1 MYREQPRT
9 EVVCVAAEEP
19 SQEESSSS
27 GDATLG
33 RGTAIETLLAG
44 MGWTPLLN
52 SEFEKEA

>member
-44 MGWTPLLN
+44 VGWTPLLN
-52 SEFEKEA
+52 SEF